1 MLKST
6 VLTSAGRVHAAEGR
20 SCEDVVLTIETE
32 SFCFYGLADGQSR
45 KRYCTEGA
53 YISLAASAEYIRSSG
68 VTACRAQRDFY
79 ELQYA
84 LARTIRAGL
93 ERAAEEH
100 SADIFEFGSTL
111 IAMAIDPVSGRY
123 VLAHLGDGR
132 VAGVRGGETRN
143 LSPPENGLCLNQT
156 WLTTSPDAARHIRVY
171 SGSVAAYGRII
182 MMSDGA
188 DGVFR
193 RGERLGKAG
202 LAADRNSQALLEYIA
217 ENRPDDDSAC
227 VIIDCD

>member
-6 VLTSAGRVHAAEGR
+6 VMTSAGKEHAAAGC

-45 KRYCTEGA
+45 KRYCMEGA
-53 YISLAASAEYIRSSG
+53 YISLAAAAEYIESSG
-68 VTACRAQRDFY
+68 VDVCRAQQDFCD
-79 ELQYA
+79 LQYA

-111 IAMAIDPVSGRY
+111 IAMGVDPASGRY

-132 VAGVRGGETRN
+132 VAGVCGGETRS

-171 SGSVAAYGRII
+171 AGSVAAYGRII

-193 RGERLGKAG
+193 RGERMGKAG
-202 LAADRNSQALLEYIA
+202 LAADKDGHALLEYIA

-227 VIIDCD
+227 IIIDCD